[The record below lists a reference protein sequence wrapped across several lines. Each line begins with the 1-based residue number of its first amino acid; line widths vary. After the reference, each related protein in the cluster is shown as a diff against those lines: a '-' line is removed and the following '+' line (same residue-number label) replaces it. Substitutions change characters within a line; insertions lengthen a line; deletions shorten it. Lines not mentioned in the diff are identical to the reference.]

1 MGDIEKLELSNLYE
15 TSEEE
20 GEINDFWDSKKII
33 DKFKETL
40 FPVPG
45 SKNDNCN
52 SFVNA
57 IFYAVR
63 FNNKQKTEICS
74 SGTLK

>member
-20 GEINDFWDSKKII
+20 GEINDFQDSKKII

-52 SFVNA
+52 SFANA